1 MSYGHQ
7 EAGQAGAVPAPLDG
21 VRHFVLPAAVA
32 GGASLVSAR
41 LRPRARRVAGK
52 RFRGSSGRS
61 VAVST
66 GEYRLTTSR
75 DAELVRSN
83 SAQAMEDPA

>member
-1 MSYGHQ
+1 MV
-7 EAGQAGAVPAPLDG
+7 ANTIPG
-21 VRHFVLPAAVA
+21 VNFFVLPAAVA